1 VDSGLIPTGE
11 LRPVDGTPFDFHT
24 PTAVGAR
31 LNDTNDDQIKLG
43 NGYDHNW
50 VLNKKSNEL
59 SLAARVNEP
68 TSGRVM
74 EVWTTAPATQF
85 YTGNFLD
92 GTLTGKGGWV
102 YQFRN
107 GFCFE
112 PQHYPD
118 SPNHPDF
125 PTTELKPG
133 ETYQNTIIYKFSTE

>member
-1 VDSGLIPTGE
+1 VDAGLIPTGE
-11 LRPVDGTPFDFHT
+11 LRPVKGTPFDFTTPHT
-24 PTAVGAR
+24 VGER
-31 LNDTNDDQIKLG
+31 IGNTNDEQIARG

-50 VLNKKSNEL
+50 VLNKMKPNEL
-59 SLAARVNEP
+59 SLAARVTEP
-68 TSGRVM
+68 ASGRVM
-74 EVWTTAPATQF
+74 EVWSTEPATQF

-92 GTLTGKGGWV
+92 GSV

-125 PTTELKPG
+125 PTTELKAG
-133 ETYQNTIIYKFSTE
+133 EIYKNTIIYKFSNE